1 MLIGMFFEKSV
12 LLIFDKPVQ
21 WRLKKYF
28 QGVNMSE
35 TEAMHTQN
43 SQPMKR
49 QPLTR
54 DEINAFNEQRKNDR
68 IQKATDRNAF
78 VAIPE
83 GGESQVFYSLGRSVD
98 ALFRTSRRQEIKLS
112 VMPINEM
119 EARIEYKK
127 ALVEF
132 SSKLN
137 GIGKKLGKEYLEN
150 PIIKE
155 FRKHIDQEEQA
166 LVYIKQSLMDK
177 LSSEEV
183 AVVEKTDK
191 KPSKK

>member
-1 MLIGMFFEKSV
+1 MFFEKSV

>member
-1 MLIGMFFEKSV
+1 MFFEKSV

-191 KPSKK
+191 KSSKK

>member
-1 MLIGMFFEKSV
+1 
-12 LLIFDKPVQ
+12 
-21 WRLKKYF
+21 
-28 QGVNMSE
+28 
-35 TEAMHTQN
+35 
-43 SQPMKR
+43 
-49 QPLTR
+49 
-54 DEINAFNEQRKNDR
+54 
-68 IQKATDRNAF
+68 
-78 VAIPE
+78 
-83 GGESQVFYSLGRSVD
+83 
-98 ALFRTSRRQEIKLS
+98 
-112 VMPINEM
+112 MPINEM

-155 FRKHIDQEEQA
+155 FRKHIDQEAQA

>member
-54 DEINAFNEQRKNDR
+54 DEINAFNEQGYFG
-68 IQKATDRNAF
+68 T
-78 VAIPE
+78 
-83 GGESQVFYSLGRSVD
+83 
-98 ALFRTSRRQEIKLS
+98 
-112 VMPINEM
+112 
-119 EARIEYKK
+119 
-127 ALVEF
+127 
-132 SSKLN
+132 
-137 GIGKKLGKEYLEN
+137 
-150 PIIKE
+150 
-155 FRKHIDQEEQA
+155 
-166 LVYIKQSLMDK
+166 
-177 LSSEEV
+177 
-183 AVVEKTDK
+183 
-191 KPSKK
+191 